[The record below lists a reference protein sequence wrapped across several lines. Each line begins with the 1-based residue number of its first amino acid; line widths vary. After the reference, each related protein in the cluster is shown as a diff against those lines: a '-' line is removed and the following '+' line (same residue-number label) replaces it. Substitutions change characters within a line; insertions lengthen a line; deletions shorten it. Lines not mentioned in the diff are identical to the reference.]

1 MSKFGAYLKTKDFRK
16 TILLAVGSVIVVVL
30 IAFFSLGFYT
40 AHGTGIPVP
49 KVKGLTI
56 EEAINVLQ
64 EQGFNY
70 QIDSVYQDLPPGT
83 IVDQDPDQGT
93 LVKENRTIYLTMVSR
108 LAPNTGLPNLEQM
121 PFITAEATLKSY
133 GLKLGDTTYVP
144 DIARDMVLAVKFGG
158 QVIRPGVKIPKGSKI
173 DLVLGNGEGAAE
185 VDIPDLVGED
195 LDAAKF
201 ALRGSGLQLGTV
213 MRQGTVTDTSNAYV
227 VDQYPKRVDTLSK
240 VPAGTRI
247 NVTISQTKK
256 NEPN

>member
-1 MSKFGAYLKTKDFRK
+1 MSKLGDYLKTKDFRK
-16 TILLAVGSVIVVVL
+16 TILLAIASLIAIVL
-30 IAFFSLGFYT
+30 IAFFGLSFYT
-40 AHGTGIPVP
+40 AHGTGVPVP

-56 EEAINVLQ
+56 EEAMSVLK
-64 EQGFNY
+64 EQGFDY
-70 QIDSVYQDLPPGT
+70 QIDSVYQDATPGT
-83 IVDQDPDQGT
+83 IVDQDPDPGT
-93 LVKENRTIYLTMVSR
+93 LVKESRKIYLTMVSR
-108 LAPNTGLPNLEQM
+108 MAPPTGLPNLEQM

-158 QVIRPGVKIPKGSKI
+158 QVVRPGVKLPKGSKI

-185 VDIPDLVGED
+185 IDIPDLIGQD

-201 ALRGSGLQLGTV
+201 ALNQSGLKLGIV
-213 MRQGTVTDTSNAYV
+213 MRQGAVTDTSNAYV
-227 VDQYPKRVDTLSK
+227 IDQSPKRVDTLSK

-256 NEPN
+256 SGN